1 MSDEVEEYNPRD
13 RKITVRLTDDEH
25 EAAKRLCASRG
36 QRLSD
41 LFRDGLEGLR
51 GPAPAGTRSAAPS
64 STEVLLTKAINR
76 VGNNINQSV
85 MLMHRE
91 GVTDARVDELLGRLT
106 ELEHEVGRVLR
117 T

>member
-13 RKITVRLTDDEH
+13 RRVTVRLTDDEH
-25 EAAKRLCASRG
+25 SAAKRLSERRG

-41 LFRDGLEGLR
+41 VLRDGLTSLR
-51 GPAPAGTRSAAPS
+51 GPAPAGTRSAAPR
-64 STEVLLTKAINR
+64 STEVLLTKSINR
-76 VGNNINQSV
+76 VGNNINQAV
-85 MLMHRE
+85 LLMHTE